1 MNERPTLYFQST
13 LLGMYPLHT
22 HKTTVTGFK
31 ALLTVWAA
39 CPKDSMNKAKFIK
52 QQRVCG

>member
-39 CPKDSMNKAKFIK
+39 CPKDSMNKAKFVK
-52 QQRVCG
+52 QQRVFG